1 MSEGIFTVSG
11 ASIAGID
18 VFSDLNAAERSEI
31 AKLCRG
37 CRYKTDQLIVSHH
50 DDNRDVFFILSGTV
64 RVTTFS
70 RAGKEIMFRDETAGQ
85 MFGELSA
92 IDGKPRSAHVI
103 ALTDSS
109 LAFISPEHFWEIL
122 RNYPKIAEKT
132 FKYLTNLVRLLSDRV
147 IEFSTLG
154 VRNRIHAELLRL
166 GLDKLGDDGS
176 AVISPVPTHAE
187 IASRVSTHR
196 EAVTREIGILDKS
209 GLIKKTRGSLI
220 IQDID
225 RLQKMVHDVLG
236 D

>member
-1 MSEGIFTVSG
+1 MSEGNLAVSG
-11 ASIAGID
+11 VTLAGID
-18 VFSDLNAAERSEI
+18 VFSDLNPAERSEI

-37 CRYKTDQLIVSHH
+37 RRYKTDQLIVSLH

-70 RAGKEIMFRDETAGQ
+70 PAGKEIMFRDETAGQ

-92 IDGKPRSAHVI
+92 IDGKPRSADVI

-109 LAFISPEHFWEIL
+109 IAFISPDHFWEIL
-122 RNYPKIAEKT
+122 RDYPKIAEKT

-166 GLDKLGDDGS
+166 GLDEVRDDGS

-196 EAVTREIGILDKS
+196 EAVTRELGALGKS
-209 GLIKKTRGSLI
+209 GLIKKTGRSFI

-225 RLQKMVHDVLG
+225 RLQKMVQDVLG